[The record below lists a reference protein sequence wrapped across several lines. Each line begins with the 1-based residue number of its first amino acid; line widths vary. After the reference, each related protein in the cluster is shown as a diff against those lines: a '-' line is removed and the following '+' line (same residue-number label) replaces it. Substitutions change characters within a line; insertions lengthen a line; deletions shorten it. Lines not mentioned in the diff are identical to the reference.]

1 MTSFF
6 LCECSEKSVCHCTSR
21 SRLLRRKIKQAN
33 VYLVCVSDGV
43 SSANRQEK
51 LEGEGTRR
59 SNSTGMSD
67 LSETAAAHTLHVIA
81 GRVMGLAINWQAAP
95 PPPRVLSQKYRE
107 RLPPSALHLQFF
119 LQASTTK
126 PGHFH
131 QANLEHQQ
139 QTGRLGETK
148 EEHGWRGNT

>member
-1 MTSFF
+1 M
-6 LCECSEKSVCHCTSR
+6 
-21 SRLLRRKIKQAN
+21 
-33 VYLVCVSDGV
+33 CVSDGV

-95 PPPRVLSQKYRE
+95 PARALSKIQ
-107 RLPPSALHLQFF
+107 
-119 LQASTTK
+119 
-126 PGHFH
+126 
-131 QANLEHQQ
+131 
-139 QTGRLGETK
+139 GETAPLCASSAVFPSGFDHK
-148 EEHGWRGNT
+148 TWTFPPG